1 MMDEKP
7 KLTRRRKTEAA
18 ADIGMRRKKAAE
30 EARPQKRKRLGE
42 AAERERKKSKL
53 SPEEREAYLLLRR
66 LRKSVRHIHDEPET
80 AEGEH
85 IAVPLTADLSDA
97 KTNIADCVALLG
109 NWKVVKRLSSNLP
122 EERRAKLPSRTQLV
136 DVVARD
142 VSSAYGYSFDLAKY
156 LLEMFSPREAL
167 EYIESSEKP
176 RPVTLRTNTLKTR
189 RKELARTLISKGA
202 NLDPV
207 GDWCRVGLK
216 VYDSTIPLGATSE
229 YCAGHYMVQAAASFL
244 PVMALDPRPGE
255 MIMKN
260 KGVLFCNDASKERL
274 VALNAN
280 LQRLGVSNAVVSN
293 LDGKKLPG
301 YLPKLDRVLLDA
313 PCTGSGIAA
322 RDASV
327 KFRRG
332 PGDFETQSKLQKVLL
347 AAAVDIVDACSK
359 TGGVI
364 VYSTCSISIEENEA
378 VIDHVLKTRNVK
390 LVDTG
395 IPFGSPGLSN
405 FRDRRFHPSIAQH
418 AKRVYPHSLNLDGF
432 FVAKLRKFSN
442 DIPQRV
448 PKNRS
453 KHNSSVKIWGEEQ
466 WQPEL
471 LQSFVGSAAE
481 DDE

>member
-432 FVAKLRKFSN
+432 FCRQAEEVLQRHPTTS
-442 DIPQRV
+442 PQ
-448 PKNRS
+448 K
-453 KHNSSVKIWGEEQ
+453 
-466 WQPEL
+466 
-471 LQSFVGSAAE
+471 
-481 DDE
+481 